1 MIKKSLFILSLI
13 ILNSSLY
20 SAPVKL
26 ARLNNEM
33 VQKDKVTIANEI
45 KVNKAIKY
53 SIGACLAAGVAFKVR
68 SYINQPN
75 LEGLNPIVVDGK
87 FDEKSTSALKE
98 MVKLFADG
106 KLVAAQPTAGWD
118 KKLSE
123 NLSASGTMLFST
135 FVSTLAFGYC
145 KPAMDWL
152 FHKFDMPWIFQQAGI
167 QAILENLNLLVVIS
181 SEPRFVELLNE
192 GTEITRSASVEPLEA
207 CEVTEDRPVVKNV
220 LVNDDIVKF
229 VKKGEFFSSKLV
241 ESMSKVIGF
250 LEYRADVLV
259 ANKEFDKAAQLRA
272 CATEIKG
279 LVDSYCNDME
289 LILTS
294 IANKTYTSN
303 NISDVITNFSTSFSH
318 VMSMTSVI

>member
-26 ARLNNEM
+26 ARLNDE
-33 VQKDKVTIANEI
+33 VIQKHKVTIANEI
-45 KVNKAIKY
+45 KINRAIRY
-53 SIGACLAAGVAFKVR
+53 SVGTCLAAGVAFKVR
-68 SYINQPN
+68 SHINQPSFA
-75 LEGLNPIVVDGK
+75 GLNPIVVDGK

-106 KLVAAQPTAGWD
+106 KLIAAQPTVGWG

-135 FVSTLAFGYC
+135 FVSTLAFSYC

-152 FHKFDMPWIFQQAGI
+152 FHKFDLPWIFQKAGT
-167 QAILENLNLLVVIS
+167 QSLLENLNVLVVIS
-181 SEPRFVELLNE
+181 SEPKFVELLNE
-192 GTEITRSASVEPLEA
+192 SSEITRSVGVEPLEA
-207 CEVTEDRPVVKNV
+207 CEVTEDRPFVKNV

-229 VKKGEFFSSKLV
+229 VKKGEFLSNMLI

-250 LEYRADVLV
+250 LENRADGFV
-259 ANKEFDKAAQLRA
+259 ANKEFDKVAQVRA
-272 CATEIKG
+272 CIAEIKS

-294 IANKTYTSN
+294 ISNKTYTSN
-303 NISDVITNFSTSFSH
+303 NIADVITNFSTSFSH
-318 VMSMTSVI
+318 VMSMISVI